1 MKKLIYLPLLTLVIL
16 VVSCSKSETTDPA
29 TDLTTQNNMVSTGD
43 WKVTQ
48 YLDSGIDETSDF
60 SGLNFSFN
68 TDGTIVA
75 SSTTA
80 SFTGTWSLA
89 SQTGSDDPATDD
101 KFHKFTIDVA
111 GDKLMNKVS
120 KKWLAEKVTATEIWL
135 RDDNVLSNETLR
147 FGK

>member
-1 MKKLIYLPLLTLVIL
+1 MKKLIYLPILALVLLT
-16 VVSCSKSETTDPA
+16 VSCSKSDTTDPA
-29 TDLTTQNNMVSTGD
+29 TDLSTQNNIVSAGD

-48 YLDSGIDETSDF
+48 YVNSGVDETADF
-60 SGLNFSFN
+60 SALSFSFN
-68 TDGTIVA
+68 TDGSIVA
-75 SSTTA
+75 TSTAT

-89 SQTGSDDPATDD
+89 SSTGSDDPATDD

-111 GDKLMNKVS
+111 GDKLMKKVS

-135 RDDNVLSNETLR
+135 RDDNVLSNEFLH